1 MEMPIILL
9 FCLPLS
15 NKNQMAKTFD
25 NNHDDFDGGDDVD
38 YIDNDDDDG
47 GEWWFPK
54 AHLLLRG
61 LKIFEALFAKHLKN
75 TAAINS
81 SLYNSISSKFC
92 CDTFD

>member
-1 MEMPIILL
+1 MPIILL

-47 GEWWFPK
+47 GE
-54 AHLLLRG
+54 
-61 LKIFEALFAKHLKN
+61 
-75 TAAINS
+75 
-81 SLYNSISSKFC
+81 
-92 CDTFD
+92 